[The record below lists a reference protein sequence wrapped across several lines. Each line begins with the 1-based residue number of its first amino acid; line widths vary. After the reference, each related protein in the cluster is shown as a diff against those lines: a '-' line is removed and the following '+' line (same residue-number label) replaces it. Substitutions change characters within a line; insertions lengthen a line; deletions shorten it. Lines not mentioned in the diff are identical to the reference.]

1 MTTRRAFCKTAL
13 AASVAAV
20 AAPLSLSA
28 SEPAGKPGAG
38 NKYLKKNARRVLII
52 SFDGIC
58 IDGFKQANIPNIKSI
73 MKNGA
78 ASLATRDVMPSVTLP
93 NYTSILTGA
102 GPEVHG
108 VTDNGWLVDHYGIP
122 AVERDEDGYF
132 PSVFQVLKDNGV
144 KSAFYWN
151 WRPLIN
157 PYNPK
162 VFDDTLYAE
171 NDEYLPLYERAFDYL
186 KANAD
191 DPAVVFLYS
200 VHTDHAGHHYNWMSP
215 EYIRSIEEGDVE
227 VGKLIEKLK
236 AEGLYDDT
244 HIMFISDHGG
254 IGNGHGGVSE
264 AEMIVP
270 WMIQGPGIRKGFAIE
285 EANNTV
291 NTASTV
297 LSLFGIEQPLCWT
310 GEVPESIFEK

>member
-1 MTTRRAFCKTAL
+1 MTTRRSFCKTAL
-13 AASVAAV
+13 AASVAAM

-28 SEPAGKPGAG
+28 YEPAGKSGSG
-38 NKYLKKNARRVLII
+38 NKFPKKKARRVLILT
-52 SFDGIC
+52 FDGIC
-58 IDGFKQANIPNIKSI
+58 IEGFKKANLPNIKSL
-73 MKNGA
+73 MQNGS
-78 ASLATRDVMPSVTLP
+78 ASLTTRDVMPSVTLP

-108 VTDNGWLVDHYGIP
+108 VTNNGWLVDHYAIP
-122 AVERDEDGYF
+122 AVERDDDGYF
-132 PSVFQVLKDNGV
+132 PSVFKVLRENGI
-144 KSAFYWN
+144 KTAFYWN
-151 WRPLIN
+151 WKPLIN

-162 VFDDTLYAE
+162 AFDDTLYAE
-171 NDEYLPLYERAFDYL
+171 NDEYNSLYERAFDFM
-186 KANAD
+186 KANAEN
-191 DPAVVFLYS
+191 PSFVFLYS

-215 EYIRSIEEGDVE
+215 EYIKSIEEGDIE
-227 VGKLIEKLK
+227 VGKLISKLK
-236 AEGLYDDT
+236 EEGLYEDT

-264 AEMIVP
+264 AEMVVP
-270 WMIQGPGIRKGFAIE
+270 WMIQGPGIRKNFTIQ

-297 LSLFGIEQPLCWT
+297 LSLFGLEQPLCWT